1 MPAVRLLAALLATT
15 ALSHAPAFAQPR
27 PPAAE
32 ETQAVKL
39 NEVVFRS
46 NLDNSEQ
53 RYVELVPAVM
63 PEDRPGD
70 LIIALHGHG
79 SDRWQF
85 IRDPRGECR
94 GVRDAAARHHAILLS
109 PDYRARTSWM
119 GPQAEADLVQII
131 AEARRRHRLARVFI
145 TGGSM
150 GGTSALI
157 FTALHPELIDGVC
170 SLNGTANMLEFDG
183 FQEAV
188 SASYGGTRQSK
199 PEEYRKRSA
208 ELHPE
213 KFTMPVAIT
222 TGGKD
227 AIVPPQSALR
237 LAEALR
243 LAKRKTM
250 LIHRPEGGHSTSYE
264 DTVRAMEFIL
274 RPASR

>member
-1 MPAVRLLAALLATT
+1 MLSTLLPAAILAAALLHPAW
-15 ALSHAPAFAQPR
+15 AFAQAAG
-27 PPAAE
+27 PAAE
-32 ETQAVKL
+32 APHDMTL

-46 NLDNSEQ
+46 SLDNTEQ
-53 RYVELVPAVM
+53 RYVELVPVVR
-63 PEDRPGD
+63 PEGRPGD

-85 IRDPRGECR
+85 IRDARGECR
-94 GVRDAAARHHAILLS
+94 GVRDVAARHRAILVS

-119 GPQAEADLVQII
+119 GPKAEADLVQVIT
-131 AEARRRHRLARVFI
+131 EARRRHQPGKTFI

-157 FTALHPELIDGVC
+157 FTALHPDLIDGVC

-183 FQEAV
+183 FKEAV
-188 SASYGGTRQSK
+188 AASYGGTREAR
-199 PEEYRKRSA
+199 PEEYRKRSV

-213 KFTMPVAIT
+213 KLTMPVAIT

-237 LAEALR
+237 LAESLR
-243 LAKRKTM
+243 LAGQQAL
-250 LIHRPEGGHSTSYE
+250 LIHRPDGGHSTTYE

-274 RPASR
+274 RPAGR